1 MKKVSDMISRH
12 IIDALEV
19 IETLRY
25 MYDNGS
31 WSMPTVWI
39 DIKLILVDLSGP
51 LNFYE
56 YQQPISS
63 IWSSV
68 WMNADKNRLHKL

>member
-1 MKKVSDMISRH
+1 MKKLSDMISRH

-31 WSMPTVWI
+31 
-39 DIKLILVDLSGP
+39 
-51 LNFYE
+51 
-56 YQQPISS
+56 
-63 IWSSV
+63 
-68 WMNADKNRLHKL
+68 